1 MKIRIHKEKFDKLVR
16 LRNILIGL
24 VIFLIIIIFFF
35 VLNILNADKINW
47 GMRIAD
53 ISIGGLYSQDARIK
67 LIKVSE
73 EFSQRDLFLTYKN
86 SHWVTNL
93 KDLGIEI
100 DIDNTINAASDYGHR
115 GNQFVLNAFEQLIC
129 LTGYNLK
136 PIWQINEEKL
146 ESFFEDKLSS
156 IHQPAQN
163 SSLVYDEKKQDF
175 IVAASK
181 KGIVIDKNKFKRDL
195 TKIINRFQP
204 GDIQLTLIED
214 EPEVLESE
222 TQTARD
228 KAKSILSSAPFK
240 MIITEDKEQKE
251 VAEMEEENVLSLLD
265 FKPASDPK
273 NPNNKILGVTLN
285 PEEVKNYLIS
295 LAPSINREPVDAQL
309 TIKNSQVVTFALSR
323 TGIRLEV
330 GGNIPILF
338 KEILNP
344 ESNKE
349 IQLKINEIQ
358 PKITTESINNMGITA
373 LLATGISNFSGSPS
387 NRIHNI
393 KVGAARFNGI
403 LIEPNEEFS
412 FNNILGEVGPE
423 QGYEPELV
431 IKKDKTIPE
440 YGGGLCQVSTTLF
453 RAAVN
458 AGLKITER
466 YPHAFPV
473 KYYNPQGF
481 DATIY
486 PPSPDLK
493 FINNTPTHIL
503 IQAKIIKEDLTFELY
518 GTNDNRKVTIEG
530 PKQYDIKEDGSMKAE
545 LTQKVYDKENNL
557 IIDKIFYSNYKSPNL
572 YPVER
577 NPLE

>member
-1 MKIRIHKEKFDKLVR
+1 MKIRVHKEKFDKLIR
-16 LRNILIGL
+16 LRNLLIAV
-24 VIFLIIIIFFF
+24 VIFLIIVIFFF
-35 VLNILNADKINW
+35 VLNILNANRISW
-47 GMRIAD
+47 GTKTAD
-53 ISIGGLYSQDARIK
+53 ISIGGLSSQDARMK
-67 LIKVSE
+67 LIEASE
-73 EFSQRDLFLTYKN
+73 EFSKNDLFLTYEN

-93 KDLGIEI
+93 KDLGVEI
-100 DIDNTINAASDYGHR
+100 DVDATINMISRQGHHE
-115 GNQFVLNAFEQLIC
+115 NKFIINAWEQLIC
-129 LTGYNLK
+129 LGGYNLK
-136 PIWQINEEKL
+136 PVWRIDEERL
-146 ESFFEDKLSS
+146 EIFFQEKLSS

-163 SSLVYDEKKQDF
+163 STLVYDEKKQDF
-175 IVAASK
+175 VVTASK
-181 KGIVIDKNKFKRDL
+181 KGVVIDKNKFKKDL
-195 TKIINRFQP
+195 TKIINSFQS
-204 GDIQLTLIED
+204 GDIRLTLIED

-222 TQTARD
+222 TQMAKDRT
-228 KAKSILSSAPFK
+228 KSILSAAPFK
-240 MIITEDKEQKE
+240 IMIIEDKEQKE
-251 VAEMEEENVLSLLD
+251 VVEIEKEDLLSLLD
-265 FKPASDPK
+265 FKPALDPQ
-273 NPNNKILGVTLN
+273 NPNNKILGVNLN
-285 PEEVKNYLIS
+285 PEETKNYLIS

-309 TIKNSQVVTFALSR
+309 TIKNNQVTTFALSQIG
-323 TGIRLEV
+323 TRLEIE
-330 GGNIPILF
+330 GNIPVLS
-338 KEILNP
+338 KGILNP
-344 ESNKE
+344 QSNKE

-358 PKITTESINNMGITA
+358 PKITTESINNLGITA
-373 LLATGISNFSGSPS
+373 LLAKGVSIFSGSPN
-387 NRIHNI
+387 NRVHNI

-412 FNNILGEVGPE
+412 FNNSLGEVGPK

-453 RAAVN
+453 RAAIN

-493 FINNTPTHIL
+493 FINNTPNYIL
-503 IQAKIIKEDLTFELY
+503 IQAKVVKEELIFELY
-518 GTNDNRKVTIEG
+518 GTDDDRKVVIEG

-557 IIDKIFYSNYKSPNL
+557 IIDKTFYSNYKSPNL